1 MGQQKKTRKEKTNA
15 NTNTKLKLDQLCLWS
30 PSRSPSS
37 SKSLI
42 RRCVSPI
49 YLHSFTYKTS
59 WFHLFFFFLIY
70 VQVGESHCN
79 FIRLLQS
86 CLLIITILIFVDSVK
101 KKDCSFYCSC
111 FLCFCFFFFL
121 FSLSF
126 KEREPSELKLG
137 IPIAMATEKWIDFT
151 HQYDP
156 CFLQKFTLY
165 ETRSVIFFFFLELL
179 LLPLT

>member
-1 MGQQKKTRKEKTNA
+1 M
-15 NTNTKLKLDQLCLWS
+15 
-30 PSRSPSS
+30 
-37 SKSLI
+37 
-42 RRCVSPI
+42 
-49 YLHSFTYKTS
+49 
-59 WFHLFFFFLIY
+59 FHLFTFTPSRTKHRGLIFFFIY

-111 FLCFCFFFFL
+111 FLCFCVFFFL

-151 HQYDP
+151 HQYNP

-179 LLPLT
+179 LLPLA